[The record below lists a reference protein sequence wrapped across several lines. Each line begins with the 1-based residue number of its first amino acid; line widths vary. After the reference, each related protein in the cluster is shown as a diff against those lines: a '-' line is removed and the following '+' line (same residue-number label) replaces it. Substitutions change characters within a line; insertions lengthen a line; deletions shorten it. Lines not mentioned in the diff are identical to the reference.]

1 MNTNRH
7 EWLNPLPWV
16 CPSGFCQSAASLN
29 LWFYDSHERLGLE
42 FPELLTSSATFFK
55 MNKTDVIQAIIQ
67 ELEAQLATATAASK
81 QAAETATDEE
91 SKAETK
97 WDTQGLEASYLA
109 AGQAEQARVIGE
121 ALQTMKRFLDNLQ
134 AESEV
139 ITAGTLVK
147 CDLNGATD
155 WFFVSPVGGG
165 LTVEIEDIMVTVLT
179 PQSPLGSK
187 ILRKNVGT
195 VFTLPNGAAGKVLS
209 VQ

>member
-1 MNTNRH
+1 
-7 EWLNPLPWV
+7 
-16 CPSGFCQSAASLN
+16 
-29 LWFYDSHERLGLE
+29 
-42 FPELLTSSATFFK
+42 

-121 ALQTMKRFLDNLQ
+121 ALQSMKRFLDNLQ
-134 AESEV
+134 SDSEV
-139 ITAGTLVK
+139 ITAGTLVE

-165 LTVEIEDIMVTVLT
+165 LTVEIEDIVVTVLT

-187 ILRKNVGT
+187 ILRKDVGT
-195 VFTLPNGAAGKVLS
+195 VFTLPNGAPGKVLS
-209 VQ
+209 MQ

>member
-1 MNTNRH
+1 
-7 EWLNPLPWV
+7 
-16 CPSGFCQSAASLN
+16 
-29 LWFYDSHERLGLE
+29 
-42 FPELLTSSATFFK
+42 

-121 ALQTMKRFLDNLQ
+121 ALQSMKRFLDNLQ

-139 ITAGTLVK
+139 ITTGSLVE
-147 CDLNGATD
+147 CDLNGVTD
-155 WFFVSPVGGG
+155 WFFISPVGGG
-165 LTVEIEDIMVTVLT
+165 LTVDIEDIVVTVLT

-187 ILRKNVGT
+187 ILRQNVGT
-195 VFTLPNGAAGKVLS
+195 VFTLPNGAPGKILS
-209 VQ
+209 MQ

>member
-1 MNTNRH
+1 
-7 EWLNPLPWV
+7 
-16 CPSGFCQSAASLN
+16 
-29 LWFYDSHERLGLE
+29 
-42 FPELLTSSATFFK
+42 
-55 MNKTDVIQAIIQ
+55 MNKTDVIPAIIQ

-121 ALQTMKRFLDNLQ
+121 SLQSMKRFLDNIQ
-134 AESEV
+134 SDSEV
-139 ITAGTLVK
+139 ITAGSLVE

-165 LTVEIEDIMVTVLT
+165 LTVEIEDIVVTVLT

-195 VFTLPNGAAGKVLS
+195 VFTLPNGATGKVLS
-209 VQ
+209 IQ

>member
-1 MNTNRH
+1 
-7 EWLNPLPWV
+7 
-16 CPSGFCQSAASLN
+16 
-29 LWFYDSHERLGLE
+29 LE

-165 LTVEIEDIMVTVLT
+165 LTVEIEGIMVTVLT

>member
-1 MNTNRH
+1 
-7 EWLNPLPWV
+7 
-16 CPSGFCQSAASLN
+16 
-29 LWFYDSHERLGLE
+29 
-42 FPELLTSSATFFK
+42 
-55 MNKTDVIQAIIQ
+55 MNKTDVIPAIIQ

-121 ALQTMKRFLDNLQ
+121 SLQSMKRFLDNIQ
-134 AESEV
+134 SDSEV
-139 ITAGTLVK
+139 ITAGSLVE

-165 LTVEIEDIMVTVLT
+165 LTVEIEDIVVTVLT

-187 ILRKNVGT
+187 ILRKNLCT
-195 VFTLPNGAAGKVLS
+195 VFTLPNGAPGKVLS
-209 VQ
+209 MQ